1 MLVVFD
7 RAPAAPFEAVSS
19 EEAIGLVGAGN
30 LVAESGLPVGIA
42 HGCRRLDG
50 DGPTTAAA
58 DAGIVERIDVNRHA
72 AGVGR
77 QLSSAFYGTKAE
89 ADWCCWHALTAHRL
103 RCSHQS
109 AGCFR

>member
-7 RAPAAPFEAVSS
+7 RAPAAAPFEAVSS

-30 LVAESGLPVGIA
+30 LVAEVGLPVGIA

-77 QLSSAFYGTKAE
+77 QLSAAFYGTKAE
-89 ADWCCWHALTAHRL
+89 A
-103 RCSHQS
+103 
-109 AGCFR
+109 AGVVGTH